1 MYEEGIEN
9 HNMMNQTEG
18 TVMLKLQQKGK
29 INPALVG
36 EIETAVFNYFH
47 SYEYTRIDSN

>member
-1 MYEEGIEN
+1 MPSNTAGA
-9 HNMMNQTEG
+9 
-18 TVMLKLQQKGK
+18 VMLKLHPKGK
-29 INPALVG
+29 INPVLVG